1 MRTSVERLRIGLLAG
16 AGLLVLVIAGFLGY
30 ARYRIHRAI
39 GKLPERLGA
48 TITKEF
54 NGYTYSQ
61 SDGKRTIFTI
71 HASKATQHEDGQYS
85 LHDVNMVLY
94 GHTGDRADHISG
106 SDFEY
111 DTKEEVVR
119 AIGVVHLD
127 LEAPAPES
135 GDARKHLASAPEAD
149 VGRGEAGPGKRVI
162 HVKTSGLVY
171 SKKLSTATTDEGI
184 EFAFGGFTGH
194 AVGAQYNS
202 DTGHVVLQSAVTVSG
217 VDRGKPVA
225 MTASHG
231 ELDRATNLAAFTN
244 ARYSSAGEGARAELA
259 RIHMRADG
267 SIERIE
273 GEGQVGLEEAGQ
285 GSVTS
290 DRGEVTES
298 AASKPETAMLTGTV
312 RFTDDEPL
320 RQVRGESDRAD
331 LNFDADGRLDHA
343 MLRGSVRTFER
354 VRVADNAKEPWSERD
369 LTADNL
375 DLVLKVPDS
384 AVKATGK
391 APDLSGETGST
402 REASAVRPI
411 LREATATGSARLTS
425 VASSIK
431 ALSGTACNDE
441 TAETASRCAG
451 VTTTKLSGDSLQAH
465 FVSPRGVAELSTV
478 HGSGHTSIEQI
489 NPEGVDQTSYGQS
502 LDATFRESGPGKGQ
516 AELASAVQEGGV
528 VMTRSAPVKSAAVAA
543 EDMQRATGDRASF
556 DADTDRLTLTG
567 SVHVSDAGSIL
578 SAARVVM
585 EQDTGDATA
594 DGGVKVSYLQA
605 GSAQPAYVVAARA
618 ELNHDAGRATFYGR
632 PAAGGAS
639 SNSRLA
645 RLWQPG
651 ADGQGG
657 SQIEAPVLVFEQEQ
671 KRLTAKAETA
681 GVVGQVHAALEDSGA
696 GKGSGAAKQ
705 GAGVVKLAGTKGP
718 TLTGSGVARIISSQM
733 VYSDIDRQA
742 VFTGGVQVFDG
753 DGVMRSQQATVYLSP
768 ADAEKDKAAK
778 GAAAAHGA
786 TTGSPGS
793 SVNGLLGGNVER
805 IVATQKIEL
814 TQPGRRATGDRLVYT
829 ASDQMFVLTG
839 TAAAPPKVVDA
850 QQGSTTGA
858 VLRFHSG
865 DNSVEVAAREGDDR
879 DGKSGKVHTETRVK
893 Q

>member
-71 HASKATQHEDGQYS
+71 HASKATQHEDGKYS

-135 GDARKHLASAPEAD
+135 GDARKHLAGAQEAD
-149 VGRGEAGPGKRVI
+149 AGRGEAGPGKRVV

-217 VDRGKPVA
+217 VDKGKPVA
-225 MTASHG
+225 MSASHG
-231 ELDRATNLAAFTN
+231 ELDRATNLATFTN
-244 ARYSSAGEGARAELA
+244 AHYSSAGEGAQAEMA

-267 SIERIE
+267 SIERIV
-273 GEGQVGLEEAGQ
+273 GEGHVGLQEAGQ

-298 AASKPETAMLTGTV
+298 AASKPEAAVLTGTV

-320 RQVRGESDRAD
+320 RQVRGESDRAN

-343 MLRGSVRTFER
+343 VLRGGVRTFER
-354 VRVADNAKEPWSERD
+354 VRVAANEKEPWSERD

-375 DLVLKVPDS
+375 DLVLKAQD
-384 AVKATGK
+384 A
-391 APDLSGETGST
+391 GSVAT
-402 REASAVRPI
+402 RESGGTRPV
-411 LREATATGSARLTS
+411 LREATASGSARLTS
-425 VASSIK
+425 FASSIK
-431 ALSGTACNDE
+431 ALSGATCSGAAE
-441 TAETASRCAG
+441 TAERCAG
-451 VTTTKLSGDSLQAH
+451 ATTTKLSGDSLQAH

-478 HGSGHTSIEQI
+478 HGSGHTAIEQI
-489 NPEGVDQTSYGQS
+489 NPQGVDQTSSGKS
-502 LDATFRESGPGKGQ
+502 LDATFGESAKGKGQ
-516 AELASAVQEGGV
+516 AELSSAVQEGGV
-528 VMTRSAPVKSAAVAA
+528 VMTRRAPAKNAPSGAA
-543 EDMQRATGDRASF
+543 EDTQRAIGDRALF
-556 DADTDRLTLTG
+556 DADADRLTLTG
-567 SVHVSDAGSIL
+567 NVHVSDAGSIL
-578 SAARVVM
+578 SASRVVM
-585 EQDTGDATA
+585 EQDTGDSTA
-594 DGGVKVSYLQA
+594 DGGVKVSYLQV

-632 PAAGGAS
+632 PAAGGTS
-639 SNSRLA
+639 NNSRLA
-645 RLWQPG
+645 RFWQPG

-696 GKGSGAAKQ
+696 GKGSGVAKQ
-705 GAGVVKLAGTKGP
+705 GAAVVKTAGTKGP
-718 TLTGSGVARIISSQM
+718 TLTRSGVARIISSQM

-768 ADAEKDKAAK
+768 ADAGKDKATK

-793 SVNGLLGGNVER
+793 SVNGLLAGNVER

-814 TQPGRRATGDRLVYT
+814 TQPGRRATGERLIYT

-839 TAAAPPKVVDA
+839 TAAVPPKVTDA
-850 QQGSTTGA
+850 EQGTTTGA

-865 DNSVEVAAREGDDR
+865 DNSVEVAGRDS
-879 DGKSGKVHTETRVK
+879 DGKDAGRVHTETRVK